1 MSNEIMISHLTEQLA
16 DFITAII
23 QTVVDERIE
32 QKVADLQDGVN
43 VAAFD
48 INDHRDDIIN
58 IVEED
63 LDVTDK
69 VQDVLNTTTFTTT
82 MD

>member
-1 MSNEIMISHLTEQLA
+1 MPNEIMISHLTEQLA

-63 LDVTDK
+63 LDVADK
-69 VQDVLNTTTFTTT
+69 VLDVLNIATFTTT
-82 MD
+82 LD

>member
-1 MSNEIMISHLTEQLA
+1 MDNLTTQLT
-16 DFITAII
+16 DIVMAII
-23 QTVVDERIE
+23 QDTVDKRIE
-32 QKVADLQDGVN
+32 QKIADLQEGIN

-63 LDVTDK
+63 LDIADK
-69 VQDVLNTTTFTTT
+69 VQDALNDTTFTVTV
-82 MD
+82 D

>member
-32 QKVADLQDGVN
+32 QKIADLQDGIN

-63 LDVTDK
+63 LDVADK
-69 VQDVLNTTTFTTT
+69 VLDVLNIATFTTT
-82 MD
+82 LD

>member
-1 MSNEIMISHLTEQLA
+1 MDNLTTQLT
-16 DFITAII
+16 DIVMAII
-23 QTVVDERIE
+23 QDTVDKRIE
-32 QKVADLQDGVN
+32 QKIADLQEGIN

-48 INDHRDDIIN
+48 INDHREDIIN

-69 VQDVLNTTTFTTT
+69 VQDVLNYTTFTTT

>member
-32 QKVADLQDGVN
+32 QKIADLQDGIN

-63 LDVTDK
+63 LDIADK
-69 VQDVLNTTTFTTT
+69 VQDALNVTTFTVTV
-82 MD
+82 D

>member
-1 MSNEIMISHLTEQLA
+1 MDNLTTQLTDIIM
-16 DFITAII
+16 AII
-23 QTVVDERIE
+23 QDTVDKRIE
-32 QKVADLQDGVN
+32 QKIADLQEGIN

-69 VQDVLNTTTFTTT
+69 VQDVLNVTTFTVTV
-82 MD
+82 D